1 MPALPLWQLLIFS
14 KYKAPMERKAIH
26 FGYSVTRDRQID
38 FDANNHDICKIVAA
52 AEPTLNLCIS
62 CGTCAAT
69 CTASL
74 FTDFSLRQVI
84 LLLRRGETKGLGKE
98 ISKCMLCGKCQL
110 VCPRNVSTRNLI
122 IQISK
127 ALVDSKLLDLH
138 VVNRK

>member
-1 MPALPLWQLLIFS
+1 MI
-14 KYKAPMERKAIH
+14 KKVIN
-26 FGYSVTRDRQID
+26 FGYAVTPDRQID
-38 FDANNHDICKIVAA
+38 FDANIHDICKIVAV

-62 CGTCAAT
+62 CGSCAAT
-69 CTASL
+69 CSAAL

-84 LLLRRGETKGLGKE
+84 LLVRRGETKGLEKE

-127 ALVDSKLLDLH
+127 ALTTA
-138 VVNRK
+138 RP

>member
-1 MPALPLWQLLIFS
+1 ME
-14 KYKAPMERKAIH
+14 KKAKN
-26 FGYSVTRDRQID
+26 FGYTITRDRQID
-38 FDANNHDICKIVAA
+38 FDANNHDICKIVAK

-69 CTASL
+69 CTAGQ

-84 LLLRRGETKGLGKE
+84 LLLRRGETNGLAKE

-127 ALVDSKLLDLH
+127 ALYDNNKLDLKL
-138 VVNRK
+138 VNVK

>member
-1 MPALPLWQLLIFS
+1 MDKKVIN
-14 KYKAPMERKAIH
+14 
-26 FGYSVTRDRQID
+26 FGYAVTRDRQID
-38 FDANNHDICKIVAA
+38 FDANNHDICKAVAC

-69 CTASL
+69 CSAAQ
-74 FTDFSLRQVI
+74 FTNFSLREVI
-84 LLLRRGETKGLGKE
+84 LLLRRGETKGMQNE

-127 ALVDSKLLDLH
+127 ALIVAQP
-138 VVNRK
+138 